1 MGRRKAPLEL
11 PSAPVAPVG
20 DLVLLTR
27 HGFGNRI
34 RSVASAWW
42 LASEVGRR
50 LQLVWHTN
58 ESCGAQLEDLFDVR
72 PQTGDTALTALCV
85 NSLVARSCAAL
96 YHAVECGAASG
107 DRELLSC
114 YEPYG
119 SRCELHSS
127 DLAALTADPAPVVLL
142 TGASVP
148 ATLHNRCPGK
158 QPARREWNARAGSK
172 AERLHAYEHGVDGR
186 LRGAFYRAL
195 VPSAAVREVMAPV
208 LERVAAERLAASEAG
223 LHLLIV
229 GVHVRQGDSLD
240 LKNGFFNHEPSAHD
254 DAYVALF
261 AAEMHALAGTCA
273 AAGQRALFFVASDQA
288 RARRQLREALGAAAL
303 VELPTEE
310 AAPNSGSKGGAD
322 GGPGGGADGGAEG
335 RVQRDCRAVQHAV
348 AEWLLLAQ
356 AVDVL
361 IRSVRSSFS
370 AEAALMHGV
379 RCIDIAQDGVP
390 PG

>member
-11 PSAPVAPVG
+11 PSAPSAPVG

-42 LASEVGRR
+42 LASEVSRR
-50 LQLVWHTN
+50 LQLVWQIN
-58 ESCGAQLEDLFDVR
+58 ESCGAPLEDLFDVR
-72 PQTGDTALTALCV
+72 PQTGDTALCV

-96 YHAVECGAASG
+96 YAAVECGAASG
-107 DRELLSC
+107 NREFLSC

-119 SRCELHSS
+119 NRCVLHSS
-127 DLAALTADPAPVVLL
+127 DLVALAADPAPVALL

-148 ATLHNRCPGK
+148 ATLRNRCPA
-158 QPARREWNARAGSK
+158 QPARKEWNARAGSK
-172 AERLHAYEHGVDGR
+172 TERLHAYEHSADGR

-208 LERVAAERLAASEAG
+208 LERIAAERLAASEAG
-223 LHLLIV
+223 QSLVLV
-229 GVHVRQGDSLD
+229 GVHVRQGDALD

-261 AAEMHALAGTCA
+261 AAEMHALATTCA

-288 RARRQLREALGAAAL
+288 RARRQLREALGTVAL
-303 VELPTEE
+303 VELQDE
-310 AAPNSGSKGGAD
+310 AAPGGGGKDADGGAD
-322 GGPGGGADGGAEG
+322 NGAEG
-335 RVQRDCRAVQHAV
+335 RVRRDCRAVQHAV

-379 RCIDIAQDGVP
+379 RCIDIAQDSVP